1 MRKNACHILY
11 LYSILMTKMA
21 QETFIMKSGHLE
33 RLLWG
38 SRMLW
43 TVLLFAWWDRSL
55 VQQIL
60 SKYLLIVRLC
70 WALGDQSFKD
80 TRSLPLR
87 NLLRGSA
94 QSLCGHW
101 LPACVRWRPLW
112 LTGWLLSPPA
122 TQISV
127 LLPTWN
133 GSLTLNTWSP
143 GPLGDYI
150 QCSQHP
156 PCPHA
161 FLFCHENHGGLWCP
175 RSFWGQA
182 KSRAWSLNQA
192 PHLAKPLGS

>member
-1 MRKNACHILY
+1 
-11 LYSILMTKMA
+11 
-21 QETFIMKSGHLE
+21 MKSGHLE

-38 SRMLW
+38 NRMFW
-43 TVLLFAWWDRSL
+43 TVLPFAWWDRSL

-60 SKYLLIVRLC
+60 SKYLLIVRLW

-101 LPACVRWRPLW
+101 LPACVQWRPPW

-143 GPLGDYI
+143 GPLGNYI

-161 FLFCHENHGGLWCP
+161 FLFCHESHGGLWCP
-175 RSFWGQA
+175 RSLWGQA